1 MRPARKTAGHS
12 LRQWPGAT
20 SRHFLAWCI
29 ERQSS
34 WCANAEKLWS
44 LSEMERTGGEPDV
57 IGHDKKT
64 GEYIFYHCS
73 AESPTAFWSGILL
86 FVRET
91 GFASRLP
98 RAPGARSA
106 AQEPRR
112 TQLFFRGYIE
122 LMPLIGYL
130 QARGFGNLFATRV
143 PADYLYHTPGRILR
157 GVTLSFWRTDVGE

>member
-1 MRPARKTAGHS
+1 MLKSCGRSVKWKELAVNRTS
-12 LRQWPGAT
+12 LVMIKR
-20 SRHFLAWCI
+20 R
-29 ERQSS
+29 
-34 WCANAEKLWS
+34 AN
-44 LSEMERTGGEPDV
+44 TFF
-57 IGHDKKT
+57 I
-64 GEYIFYHCS
+64 
-73 AESPTAFWSGILL
+73 SPTAFWSGILL